1 MSNPDSALHRELA
14 QERLRGLRTINLL
27 RVWGVSA
34 FFALFLALGG
44 LLGLPGWTGNLG
56 LFAIYWAIAA
66 AAFLASRRSERVA
79 LSSGL
84 VIALVDTPL
93 VFLLQ
98 WSTFPTS
105 PSASGVAGF
114 TVGVYV
120 LFVILATL
128 SLERRF
134 IFVTA
139 AAGAAFEI
147 LLQYLAD
154 VSVGAMIS
162 TVTVLGLT
170 TAACS
175 YARDRL
181 VALVARVET
190 AAHVGSER
198 RVAEDRL
205 RETVAL
211 LGIAQALGGV
221 TDVREAL
228 RRTCREL
235 ARLTGADTVGAYLV
249 DRERVALRPTAA
261 YHVPKDLLGELS
273 TTPLALADLPGFTTE
288 VQHGGLRWSD
298 RIPEQPHLGLWRGD
312 RIPHQSGL
320 VLPLLVEGQ
329 VAGAFYLVWWT
340 TRHQFDRAAL
350 ALAEAIGQQVG
361 RFIFTAQLREELD
374 RGRQR
379 VAQVERLRALGEMA
393 AGVAHDF
400 NNALAIIL
408 GRAQLLLE
416 GAEAPARGAL
426 ELVVKAAQDAARTV
440 RRIQEFTRRATLR
453 PREAVDLS
461 AVVRDVVEM
470 TRARWADQAEA
481 HGIRYEVSAESG
493 GPVPLVLGDAA
504 DLREALTNLVF
515 NALDA
520 MPDGGRLTLR
530 TRAEGKRVRCE
541 VADTGVGMPEAVR
554 ERAFEP
560 FFTTKQ
566 EKGSG
571 LGLSIVY
578 GIVTRL
584 GGEITV
590 VSTAGM
596 GSTFVLWLP
605 TAGGRLAAAIN
616 GPAAPRPAPGARVLV
631 VDDEAEVRSALSDIL
646 RLEGH
651 APVACADGA
660 RALRAMEAEVFDA
673 VLTDLGMPGLSG
685 WDVARAAKQLQPT
698 TPVVLVTGW
707 GDSLDGADARRH
719 GVDFVLPKPFD
730 IGEVRTLLARCM
742 PHREPRGG
750 PGARP
755 TAPAGPV
762 PIG

>member
-1 MSNPDSALHRELA
+1 MSNPVSTLHRELA

-27 RVWGVSA
+27 RAWGVSA
-34 FFALFLALGG
+34 FFALFLVLGG
-44 LLGLPGWTGNLG
+44 LLRLPAWTGNLG
-56 LFAIYWAIAA
+56 LFAIYWIIAGG
-66 AAFLASRRSERVA
+66 AFLASRHSERVA

-84 VIALVDTPL
+84 IIALVDTPL

-147 LLQYLAD
+147 LLQHLAD

-181 VALVARVET
+181 VALVGRVEA
-190 AAHVGSER
+190 AAHVDSER
-198 RVAEDRL
+198 RRAEDRL

-211 LGIAQALGGV
+211 LGIAQALSGV
-221 TDVREAL
+221 TDLREGL

-235 ARLTGADTVGAYLV
+235 ARLTGADTVAAYLV

-261 YHVPKDLLGELS
+261 YHVPKDLLADLS
-273 TTPLALADLPGFTTE
+273 TTPLALADMPGFTTE
-288 VQHGGLRWSD
+288 LEHGGLRWSD

-340 TRHQFDRAAL
+340 TCHRFDGAAL
-350 ALAEAIGQQVG
+350 ALAEAIGQHVG
-361 RFIFTAQLREELD
+361 RFVFTARLHEELD

-379 VAQVERLRALGEMA
+379 AAQVERLRALGEMA

-461 AVVRDVVEM
+461 AVVRDVIEM

-481 HGIRYEVSAESG
+481 RGIRYEVSAEG

-520 MPDGGRLTLR
+520 MPDGGRLALR
-530 TRAEGKRVRCE
+530 TRAEGTRVRCE
-541 VADTGVGMPEAVR
+541 VADTGVGMAEAVR

-590 VSTAGM
+590 VSSPGV

-605 TAGGRLAAAIN
+605 TAGGRLAVAVG
-616 GPAAPRPAPGARVLV
+616 GPAAPRTAPGARVLV
-631 VDDEAEVRSALSDIL
+631 VDDEAEVRSALADIL
-646 RLEGH
+646 LLEGH
-651 APVACADGA
+651 TPVACADGA
-660 RALRAMEAEVFDA
+660 HALRALEAEVFDA

-719 GVDFVLPKPFD
+719 GVDYVLPKPFE
-730 IGEVRTLLARCM
+730 IAGVRTLLARCM
-742 PHREPRGG
+742 TNREPRGG
-750 PGARP
+750 PTTRP
-755 TAPAGPV
+755 TAPTGPV
-762 PIG
+762 PTR